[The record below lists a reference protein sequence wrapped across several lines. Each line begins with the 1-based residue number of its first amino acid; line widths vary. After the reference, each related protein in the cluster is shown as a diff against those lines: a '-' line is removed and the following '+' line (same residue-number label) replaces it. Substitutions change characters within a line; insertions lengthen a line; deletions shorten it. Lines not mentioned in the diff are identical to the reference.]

1 MIIPV
6 KTPKGRELA
15 IKVSAHHNGDFTINI
30 CKPVTEFGLE
40 TTSAWGCS
48 PYFVNIE
55 ESDEEVKVLPLKDID
70 EISGNSTKDLSDKI
84 KQALQIASK
93 L

>member
-1 MIIPV
+1 MIIPI

-40 TTSAWGCS
+40 TTSAWD
-48 PYFVNIE
+48 VHHI
-55 ESDEEVKVLPLKDID
+55 L
-70 EISGNSTKDLSDKI
+70 
-84 KQALQIASK
+84 
-93 L
+93 